1 MIEVEPLKKITVG
14 IRTQEDPKAE
24 AATSVGFEFAFVC
37 GIGRTGI
44 TPFESRLAGRC
55 VGDEIDIRV
64 SAPEAGRFFEH
75 IAPLLRS
82 AFEGR
87 DTVDLK
93 VRITGI
99 TPAEG
104 RDLVKAMA
112 EMASQSENGC
122 DCGCGC
128 G

>member
-1 MIEVEPLKKITVG
+1 MIQVEPLKKITVG
-14 IRTQEDPKAE
+14 IRTPIEPEPA
-24 AATSVGFEFAFVC
+24 AATPVEFEFAFIC

-44 TPFESRLAGRC
+44 TPFESRLAGRR
-55 VGDEIDIRV
+55 VGDEIDIHV
-64 SAPEAGRFFEH
+64 SANEAGGFFEH
-75 IAPLLRS
+75 LAPFLR
-82 AFEGR
+82 AALEGR
-87 DTVDLK
+87 DTVDLT

-112 EMASQSENGC
+112 EMAAQSENGC